1 MSQPDDVYTVV
12 IFRGSTAK
20 PLRFNFPRT
29 FVRRAAIVGVLLL
42 IGQLALIGQYVIRTS
57 QVWELQTIRQEL
69 TTAKEQTTSFSN
81 SLEDLKRRV
90 QAMKDVNEKLR
101 VMLGLESL
109 KPEDYLNGQGGDE
122 TPVNRDGEGGQDVS
136 LESDG
141 EGDQTATLEVSETYH
156 FWPQDLADQVRLKIV
171 SLQQEAVHQ
180 ERSLEEL
187 TVVAKERSTRWNSTP
202 SVWPVKGWITSGFGP
217 RTSPFTGQLA
227 NHDGLDIGAPPN
239 APIFAPASGRI
250 KVTGFDP
257 RMGNLVAIEHGYGI
271 ETQYGHLAR
280 ILVKNGQK
288 IKRGEM
294 LGLVGST
301 GLSTGPHLHYM
312 IKVNQR
318 PVNPRRYIL
327 D

>member
-1 MSQPDDVYTVV
+1 MSQPDDAYTIV

-20 PLRFNFPRT
+20 PLRFSFPLKM
-29 FVRRAAIVGVLLL
+29 VKRAAIVGVVLLV
-42 IGQLALIGQYVIRTS
+42 GQLALLAQYVIRTS
-57 QVWELQTIRQEL
+57 QVWELQTLRQEL
-69 TTAKEQTTSFSN
+69 TIAKEQTTAFAT
-81 SLEDLKRRV
+81 SLEDLKKRV

-101 VMLGLESL
+101 VMLGLDRL

-122 TPVNRDGEGGQDVS
+122 TPVNRDNQGGQDIS
-136 LESDG
+136 LEAGDG
-141 EGDQTATLEVSETYH
+141 EGTSGSQSSVTYQ
-156 FWPQDLADQVRLKIV
+156 FWAQDLADQVRHKIV
-171 SLQQEAVHQ
+171 WLQQEAVTQ
-180 ERSLEEL
+180 ERSLEQL
-187 TVVAKERSTRWNSTP
+187 TVVAKERSTRWGSTP

-227 NHDGLDIGAPPN
+227 MHDGLDIGAAPN

-250 KVTGFDP
+250 AVVGFDP
-257 RMGNLVAIEHGYGI
+257 RMGNVVAIEHGYGI

-280 ILVKNGQK
+280 VLVKNGQRV
-288 IKRGEM
+288 KRGEM

-312 IKVNQR
+312 VKVNHR

>member
-1 MSQPDDVYTVV
+1 MSQPDDAYTIV

-20 PLRFNFPRT
+20 PLRFSFPLRL
-29 FVRRAAIVGVLLL
+29 VKRAAVVGALIV
-42 IGQLALIGQYVIRTS
+42 IAQLALLAQYVVRTS
-57 QVWELQTIRQEL
+57 QVWELQNIRQEL
-69 TTAKEQTTSFSN
+69 ATAKEQTTAFSN
-81 SLEDLKRRV
+81 SLEDLKKRV

-101 VMLGLESL
+101 VMLGLDKL
-109 KPEDYLNGQGGDE
+109 KPEDYLNGQGGEDVPVDQKKDVSFMSE
-122 TPVNRDGEGGQDVS
+122 DGDPSVEGTPVFQ
-136 LESDG
+136 
-141 EGDQTATLEVSETYH
+141 
-156 FWPQDLADQVRLKIV
+156 FWAQDLADQVRHKIV
-171 SLQQEAVHQ
+171 WLEREAVTQ

-227 NHDGLDIGAPPN
+227 MHDGLDIGATPN
-239 APIFAPASGRI
+239 APIYAPANGR
-250 KVTGFDP
+250 VVATGFDP
-257 RMGNLVAIEHGYGI
+257 RMGNVIAVQHGYGL

-280 ILVKNGQK
+280 ILVKNGQV

-312 IKVNQR
+312 IKFNNH

>member
-1 MSQPDDVYTVV
+1 MEQPGDAYTIV

-20 PLRFNFPRT
+20 PLRFSFPRKL
-29 FVRRAAIVGVLLL
+29 VRRAAVVGILLL
-42 IGQLALIGQYVIRTS
+42 VGELALLSQYVIRTG

-69 TTAKEQTTSFSN
+69 ATAREQTTAFS
-81 SLEDLKRRV
+81 SAVEDLKKRV

-101 VMLGLESL
+101 VMLGLDTL
-109 KPEDYLNGQGGDE
+109 KPEDYLNGQGGEE
-122 TPVNRDGEGGQDVS
+122 TPIHEGNQGGGEVSLDSTEGGSPDV
-136 LESDG
+136 ES
-141 EGDQTATLEVSETYH
+141 SSTYQ
-156 FWPQDLADQVRLKIV
+156 FWAQDLADQLRQKIV
-171 SLQQEAVHQ
+171 LLKQEAVSQ
-180 ERSLEEL
+180 ERSLEEI
-187 TVVAKERSTRWNSTP
+187 TEVAKERSTRWASTP
-202 SVWPVKGWITSGFGP
+202 SISPVKGWITSGFGL

-227 NHDGLDIGAPPN
+227 MHDGLDIGAPPN
-239 APIFAPASGRI
+239 APIFAPATGRV

-257 RMGNLVAIEHGYGI
+257 RMGYVVALEHGYGI

-288 IKRGEM
+288 VKRGEM

-301 GLSTGPHLHYM
+301 GISTGPHLHYM
-312 IKVNQR
+312 VKVNHR